1 MTYRFTIWWNSFA
14 VKLRKPCAITLVSKE
29 NFTSTLII
37 WRNMTRLDAFV
48 VAIFNVVWHWGHTLS
63 ACGIPSVHGLR
74 RGGKTAICPPLEI
87 GTKKQ
92 KFLEN
97 VKTGV

>member
-48 VAIFNVVWHWGHTLS
+48 VAIFNVVWH
-63 ACGIPSVHGLR
+63 
-74 RGGKTAICPPLEI
+74 
-87 GTKKQ
+87 
-92 KFLEN
+92 
-97 VKTGV
+97 